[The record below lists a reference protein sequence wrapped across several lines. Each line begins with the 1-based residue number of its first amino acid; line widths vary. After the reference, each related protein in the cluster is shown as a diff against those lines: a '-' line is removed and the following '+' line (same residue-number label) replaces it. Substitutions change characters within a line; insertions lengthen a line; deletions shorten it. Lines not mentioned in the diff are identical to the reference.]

1 MVLEDEFSK
10 GQTISTW
17 TYFTI
22 PILDEV
28 SFRIVIF
35 EEMVSKDTWAYSA
48 MMMRHTNMG
57 RVHRVYRMLVEE

>member
-1 MVLEDEFSK
+1 MNLVKDRLFPH
-10 GQTISTW
+10 G

-48 MMMRHTNMG
+48 MMMRHSNMG
-57 RVHRVYRMLVEE
+57 SSLKPLNSV